1 MKIVG
6 EHWVFPLSP
15 AGSPPLAELLLN
27 VRQLRMKSFMIL
39 GSVVGFLIGA
49 GFSLAGE
56 CPWSTALWRASVAA
70 LVVAWLARWWSR
82 IWLQGL
88 CGAREQRLRARMTP
102 PVNPKP
108 AAKI

>member
-1 MKIVG
+1 M
-6 EHWVFPLSP
+6 
-15 AGSPPLAELLLN
+15 LN
-27 VRQLRMKSFMIL
+27 VIGTRMKSYMIL

-49 GFSLAGE
+49 GFSLAGGS
-56 CPWSTALWRASVAA
+56 PWPTALWRASIAA
-70 LVVAWLARWWSR
+70 LLVALLARWWGR

-88 CGAREQRLRARMTP
+88 QEAIEQRRHARSIP